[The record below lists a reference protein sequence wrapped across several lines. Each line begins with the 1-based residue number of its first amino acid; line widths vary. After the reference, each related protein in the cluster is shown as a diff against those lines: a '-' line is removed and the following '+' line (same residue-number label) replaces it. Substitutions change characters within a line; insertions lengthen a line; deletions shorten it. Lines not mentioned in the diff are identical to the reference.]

1 MFKCVKPITS
11 VTQRMWNNKSWNSFA
26 TSIPQ
31 VLHMYYRCSAQ
42 RNNRISR
49 CGYVHPS
56 ACVARMCTSGQKR
69 QMCLYSASMCV
80 RVWTLSNHHRLS
92 AERLLLLRLCL
103 SPSLSPNKEVR
114 LLKLLHS
121 EAHIEGAK
129 ALSPY
134 VGILPPDKSYM
145 VPALPGAA
153 CTYSAALI
161 TNMTWHIQK
170 ETGNVNVVIFAS
182 PHVLPCHLKKTWNSM
197 WYRKKI
203 RRYGY
208 MIQSD

>member
-1 MFKCVKPITS
+1 
-11 VTQRMWNNKSWNSFA
+11 
-26 TSIPQ
+26 
-31 VLHMYYRCSAQ
+31 MYYRCSAQ

-69 QMCLYSASMCV
+69 QMCLHSVSMCV

-92 AERLLLLRLCL
+92 AERLLLLGLCL
-103 SPSLSPNKEVR
+103 SPSPSPNKEVR

-121 EAHIEGAK
+121 EAHIVIEK

-145 VPALPGAA
+145 VPALPGTA

-161 TNMTWHIQK
+161 TNMTVTYSK
-170 ETGNVNVVIFAS
+170 EDREREC
-182 PHVLPCHLKKTWNSM
+182 CHLCLTPMYFHVIKKKPWNSGKDK
-197 WYRKKI
+197 RQF
-203 RRYGY
+203 RYKHWIGEVLRNGY
-208 MIQSD
+208 MRQRE